1 MGWMMLESL
10 THESFEPHVG
20 TGFAIEAGEY
30 AETLTLTEVKPRQ
43 PLAGFDRAPFSLS
56 FTGASNEL
64 MFHSQTY
71 EMRHPELGT
80 LPIMISPT
88 GRNDDGTFRYEAVFG

>member
-1 MGWMMLESL
+1 MLESL
-10 THESFEPHVG
+10 THESFEPHIG
-20 TGFAIEAGEY
+20 TGFALAIGEY
-30 AETLTLTEVKPRQ
+30 EDVLTLTEVKPRK
-43 PLAGFDRAPFSLS
+43 PLAGFDRVPFVLS
-56 FTGASNEL
+56 FTGASHEL

-71 EMRHPELGT
+71 ELSHPEMGA